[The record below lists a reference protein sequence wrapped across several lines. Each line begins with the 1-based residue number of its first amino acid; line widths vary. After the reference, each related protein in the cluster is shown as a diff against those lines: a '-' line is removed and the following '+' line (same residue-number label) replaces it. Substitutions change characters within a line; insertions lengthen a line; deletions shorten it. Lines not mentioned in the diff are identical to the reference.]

1 MSGVRASAVVLAG
14 VAAMNAGN
22 YLFHVIA
29 ARELGPARYGDLA
42 TLVIL
47 SGLISLPLGGVQV
60 WVARRVAEYESTDN
74 RDAVHRF
81 VRRAGVVLTA
91 TGSMVTMLLF
101 ALVFPIQHALGIASV
116 AAVALTA
123 MTAFPAIVSPLT
135 WGLAQGLQRF
145 TLVAVIYASGPVA
158 RIGLM
163 VIAFSVGLHV
173 GGAMLA
179 TLASMGIALIL
190 PLWVLRSWF
199 TPATGVGGGSIEVAR
214 TIRSLLPVM
223 GGLLA
228 ITALTGVDVVVAKV
242 ALTEHQAGIYGSA
255 SLVGRVILYLPAA
268 IITVLLPRV
277 AARTAKKEESLD
289 ILSKS
294 VAATA
299 LFGAF
304 GILAYSIAG
313 PTIIR
318 LAFGA
323 KYAAAGPL
331 LWRFAI
337 AMGGYAI
344 LNVLLIY
351 HLGRDQSAMSWLL
364 TGGAVAQAA
373 AFLFIHDS
381 ARELIAVDVVFA
393 VMLLIG
399 HEVIFGG
406 MLSRSLGTLL
416 RDVVR
421 DRPVTRAYAIRS
433 LLRHVG
439 KRG

>member
-1 MSGVRASAVVLAG
+1 
-14 VAAMNAGN
+14 MNAGN

-47 SGLISLPLGGVQV
+47 AGLISLPLAGVQI
-60 WVARRVAEYESTDN
+60 WVARHVAEYESTGN
-74 RDAVHRF
+74 PDAVHWF
-81 VRRAGVVLTA
+81 VRRVGVVLAA
-91 TGSMVTMLLF
+91 TGSIVTVLLL
-101 ALVFPIQHALGIASV
+101 ALVYPIQHALGIASP

-123 MTAFPAIVSPLT
+123 MTALPAIASPVT

-145 TLVAVIYASGPVA
+145 TLVAVVYASGPVA

-163 VIAFSVGLHV
+163 VIAFAVGLHV

-179 TLASMGIALIL
+179 TLASMWAALVL
-190 PLWVLRSWF
+190 PLWVLRTWF
-199 TPATGVGGGSIEVAR
+199 TPVPGVGGGLIEPLR

-223 GGLLA
+223 AGLLA
-228 ITALTGVDVVVAKV
+228 ITALTSVDVVVAKV
-242 ALTEHQAGIYGSA
+242 VLTEHQAGIYGSA

-277 AARTAKKEESLD
+277 AARAAKNEDSLD

-299 LFGAF
+299 LFGLL
-304 GILAYSIAG
+304 GILVYSVAG

-318 LAFGA
+318 LAFGT

-331 LWRFAI
+331 LWRFAV
-337 AMGGYAI
+337 AMGIYAI

-351 HLGRDQSAMSWLL
+351 HLARDQSAMSWLL

-373 AFLFIHDS
+373 AFLLIHDS
-381 ARELIAVDVVFA
+381 ARELIAVDVAFA
-393 VMLLIG
+393 VILLVG

-406 MLSRSLGTLL
+406 MLSKSLGTLF

-421 DRPVTRAYAIRS
+421 NRASTRGYAIRS